1 MSPRRRILLLI
12 LIMAMIVLAVG
23 FMSFSMLYRTAL
35 DEQKS
40 RLQETVV
47 SQARLIESI
56 FRFNSIYLKNY
67 PGGAKEATIRQVID
81 AHKQYHEF
89 GQTGEIVLAKKEK
102 DNIVF
107 ILQYNHGTLAPT
119 KSIPF
124 DSKLAEPARM
134 ALWGLSGTIIALD
147 YRGRK
152 VLAAYEPLGE
162 LHWAIVAKIDMAEIR
177 APFIKAGL
185 ICGLFGILAIILGTI
200 IFVKVTEPLIK
211 NLHDT
216 VTQLQDALANVSQL
230 SGLLPI
236 CAYCKKIRDDNGY
249 WNQLEAY
256 LQKHTEAEFSHGICP
271 DCEKKIYADLDKRKL
286 KRQGDAST

>member
-1 MSPRRRILLLI
+1 
-12 LIMAMIVLAVG
+12 
-23 FMSFSMLYRTAL
+23 MSFSMLYRTAL

-40 RLQETVV
+40 RLQETAI

-89 GQTGEIVLAKKEK
+89 GQTGEVILAKKEK

-107 ILQYNHGTLAPT
+107 ILQNNHDDVETP
-119 KSIPF
+119 SSVPF
-124 DSKLAEPARM
+124 DSKLAQPARL

-152 VLAAYEPLGE
+152 VLAAYEPVGE
-162 LHWAIVAKIDMAEIR
+162 LHWAIVAKIDMTEIR

-185 ICGLFGILAIILGTI
+185 ICGLFGILAVILGTI

-271 DCEKKIYADLDKRKL
+271 DCERKL
-286 KRQGDAST
+286 HSEMEQRKSQ

>member
-12 LIMAMIVLAVG
+12 LIMAIIVLVVEVMAI
-23 FMSFSMLYRTAL
+23 SMLYRTAL

-67 PGGAKEATIRQVID
+67 HAGAKEATIRQLID

-89 GQTGEIVLAKKEK
+89 GQTGEVILAKKEK

-107 ILQYNHGTLAPT
+107 ILQHNHDDVKTPT
-119 KSIPF
+119 AVPF
-124 DSKLAEPARM
+124 DSKLAQPARL
-134 ALWGLSGTIIALD
+134 ALLGLSGTTIALD
-147 YRGRK
+147 YRGEK
-152 VLAAYEPLGE
+152 VLAAYEPVGE
-162 LHWAIVAKIDMAEIR
+162 LHWAIVAKIDMTEMR

-185 ICGLFGILAIILGTI
+185 ICALFGILAIILGTI

-216 VTQLQDALANVSQL
+216 VAQLQDALANVSQL

-236 CAYCKKIRDDNGY
+236 CAYCKKIRDDKGY
-249 WNQLEAY
+249 WNHLEAY

-271 DCEKKIYADLDKRKL
+271 DCERKL
-286 KRQGDAST
+286 RFEMEQRKSQ

>member
-12 LIMAMIVLAVG
+12 LIMAVIVLAVE
-23 FMSFSMLYRTAL
+23 FMAISMLYRTAL

-67 PGGAKEATIRQVID
+67 PAGAKEATIRQVVS

-89 GQTGEIVLAKKEK
+89 GRTGEVVLAKKEK

-107 ILQYNHGTLAPT
+107 ILQHNHGAIEIPA
-119 KSIPF
+119 SIPF
-124 DSKLAEPARM
+124 DSKLAQPARL
-134 ALWGLSGTIIALD
+134 ALLGLSGTIIALD
-147 YRGRK
+147 YRGIK
-152 VLAAYEPLGE
+152 VLAAYEPVGE
-162 LHWAIVAKIDMAEIR
+162 LHWAVVAKIDMKEMR
-177 APFIKAGL
+177 APFIKAGI
-185 ICGLFGILAIILGTI
+185 ICTVIGIIAILLGTI
-200 IFVKVTEPLIK
+200 IFYKVTEPLIR

-216 VTQLQDALANVSQL
+216 VAELKKALAEVSQL

-236 CAYCKKIRDDNGY
+236 CSYCKKIRDDNGY

-271 DCEKKIYADLDKRKL
+271 DCERKL
-286 KRQGDAST
+286 RSEMEQRKSQ

>member
-12 LIMAMIVLAVG
+12 LIMVIIVLVVES
-23 FMSFSMLYRTAL
+23 MSFSMLYRTAL

-40 RLQETVV
+40 RLQETAIN
-47 SQARLIESI
+47 QARLIESI

-67 PGGAKEATIRQVID
+67 PAGAKGATTRQMID

-89 GQTGEIVLAKKEK
+89 GQTGEVVLAKKEK

-107 ILQYNHGTLAPT
+107 ILQHNHDNVETP
-119 KSIPF
+119 SSVSF
-124 DSKLAEPARM
+124 DSKLAQPARL
-134 ALWGLSGTIIALD
+134 ALLGLSGTIIALD

-152 VLAAYEPLGE
+152 VLAAYEPVGE
-162 LHWAIVAKIDMAEIR
+162 LHWAIVAKIDMSEIR

-185 ICGLFGILAIILGTI
+185 ICGLFGILVVILGTI
-200 IFVKVTEPLIK
+200 IFVKITEPLIK

-216 VTQLQDALANVSQL
+216 VIHLQDALADVSQL

-271 DCEKKIYADLDKRKL
+271 DCERKL
-286 KRQGDAST
+286 HFEMEQRKSQ

>member
-1 MSPRRRILLLI
+1 MEIMSPRRRILLLI
-12 LIMAMIVLAVG
+12 FIMAVIVLAVE
-23 FMSFSMLYRTAL
+23 FMAISMLYRTAI
-35 DEQKS
+35 DEQKA
-40 RLQETVV
+40 RLQETAI

-67 PGGAKEATIRQVID
+67 PGGAKQATIRQVIN

-89 GQTGEIVLAKKEK
+89 GQTGEVILAKKEK

-107 ILQYNHGTLAPT
+107 ILQHNHGALASA

-124 DSKLAEPARM
+124 DSKIAEPTRM
-134 ALWGLSGTIIALD
+134 ALLGLSGTIIALD

-152 VLAAYEPLGE
+152 VLAAYEPVGE
-162 LHWAIVAKIDMAEIR
+162 LHWAIVAKIDMTEIR

-185 ICGLFGILAIILGTI
+185 ICALFGILAIILGTI

-216 VTQLQDALANVSQL
+216 VAELKKALADVSQL

-256 LQKHTEAEFSHGICP
+256 LQKHTEAQFSHGICP
-271 DCEKKIYADLDKRKL
+271 DCERKL
-286 KRQGDAST
+286 HSEMEQKKAQ

>member
-12 LIMAMIVLAVG
+12 LIMAIIVLAVE
-23 FMSFSMLYRTAL
+23 FMAFSMLYRTAL

-40 RLQETVV
+40 RLQETAI

-67 PGGAKEATIRQVID
+67 PAGAKEATIRQLID

-89 GQTGEIVLAKKEK
+89 GQTGEVVLAKKEK

-107 ILQYNHGTLAPT
+107 ILQYNHGAIKTPA
-119 KSIPF
+119 SIPF
-124 DSKLAEPARM
+124 DSKLAQPTRK
-134 ALWGLSGTIIALD
+134 ALLGLSGTIIALD
-147 YRGRK
+147 YRGIK
-152 VLAAYEPLGE
+152 VLAAYEPVGE
-162 LHWAIVAKIDMAEIR
+162 LHWAVVAKIDMTEIR
-177 APFIKAGL
+177 APFIRAGL
-185 ICGLFGILAIILGTI
+185 ICALFGILAIILGTI
-200 IFVKVTEPLIK
+200 IFVTITEPLIK
-211 NLHDT
+211 NLHNT
-216 VTQLQDALANVSQL
+216 VDDLKKALTEVSQL

-236 CAYCKKIRDDNGY
+236 CSYCKKIRDDNGY

-271 DCEKKIYADLDKRKL
+271 DCERKL
-286 KRQGDAST
+286 RSEMEQRKKSQ